1 MQVACSKQD
10 SSFRLTRIS
19 LAYRVHNSYCLCST
33 ENLKC
38 LGFLVPWSK
47 LPLPGP
53 DVRPP
58 FLLVRTSLIPD
69 RIEVAHEIVDALL
82 ATGKHEIVL
91 LARKVGTQQEPSRTN
106 P

>member
-10 SSFRLTRIS
+10 SSFRLTRIVSPS
-19 LAYRVHNSYCLCST
+19 LIGFTLSLRT

-38 LGFLVPWSK
+38 PGFLLPWSR

-69 RIEVAHEIVDALL
+69 RIEVAHEIVDVLL
-82 ATGKHEIVL
+82 AAGKHEIVL